1 MPFIYK
7 NNKHIL
13 YKYTEKC
20 DRRADKEITKER
32 NELNREKKRT
42 ENRIETNPT

>member
-13 YKYTEKC
+13 YKYTHRKVR
-20 DRRADKEITKER
+20 DRRADQEIEI
-32 NELNREKKRT
+32 EKKRDKSK
-42 ENRIETNPT
+42 NLVI